1 MNGNTFNVSEFNSI
15 YTMLEENSNRVS
27 MKTNQIVSLCEQLSQ
42 LVQSTD
48 SNLSSSYLK
57 VGESLKLAK
66 EKVVKLLAELENE
79 MKVYASKTIQNE
91 EQFSEDLNTINTMLE
106 DAVSAISG
114 VGSGRWYRWMI

>member
-114 VGSGRWYRWMI
+114 VGSGR

>member
-1 MNGNTFNVSEFNSI
+1 MNGNTFNVSEFNLI

-57 VGESLKLAK
+57 IAETLSMAK
-66 EKVVKLLAELENE
+66 SKVVTLLSQLEQE
-79 MKVYASKTIQNE
+79 MKIYASKTLVNE
-91 EQFSEDLNTINTMLE
+91 EETESKLKEINNNIE
-106 DAVSAISG
+106 SIASIFNDIASRNG
-114 VGSGRWYRWMI
+114 